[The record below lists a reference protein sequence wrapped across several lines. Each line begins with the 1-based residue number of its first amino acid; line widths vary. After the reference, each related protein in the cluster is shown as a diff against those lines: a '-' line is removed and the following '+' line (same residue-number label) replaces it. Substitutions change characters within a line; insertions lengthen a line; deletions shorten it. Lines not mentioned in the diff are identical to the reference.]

1 MAFTTQRYLI
11 NNLADTGDIDDI
23 TASSQGAGTVRSP
36 KKDGTGTATMTSSGS
51 YTGAANLLY
60 TVQCDTAGSVD
71 GAATFR
77 WKTSDT
83 AAGSWEAS
91 GVSAASSPTSLSNG
105 ISVTFSSGTLVL
117 SDRWQFYAYAEY
129 GPGKLFTN
137 DRDAFWK
144 SESWENLVSN
154 PNFTD
159 DTSDWTA
166 GNATLASVAGGQA
179 GNCLE
184 VTQTG
189 GGSQWAYQ
197 DIATEAGKTYLLKAY
212 VKSGTSGNE
221 AFIIQAYDTDVPEYL
236 VQTSGTSSGDWTQY
250 EGVFIANDTDTRIFL
265 RKNTATAGTM
275 LFDTVE
281 VYEIPTLTIDL
292 GSAQNFTAI
301 ALLDFNASASADY
314 KVYANSSNSW
324 ASPAY
329 SLNLTESSDPI
340 IEYADQTYQFVRLY
354 FRDETNADG
363 FVSIG
368 KLYVGTYSELTG
380 NLKNIPWGSVK
391 GDALQVATN
400 RAVSGKADSHVYARV
415 AAFVTQYFPTRASG
429 DLATLIAIWEAT
441 FNIVTGQRPSILV
454 HYFYDESTN
463 LYLCRCLTERFDT
476 EYPNYAHYGVSLQWE
491 QEVITRE
498 I

>member
-1 MAFTTQRYLI
+1 MAFTTQRFLI

-23 TASSQGAGTVRSP
+23 TASSQGSGTVRSP
-36 KKDGTGTATMTSSGS
+36 KKTGTGTASMTPSGS
-51 YTGAANLLY
+51 YIGAANLLY

-91 GVSAASSPTSLSNG
+91 GVSATSSATSLSNG
-105 ISVTFSSGTLVL
+105 IDVTFSSGTLVL

-129 GPGKLFTN
+129 GPGKLFMN
-137 DRDAFWK
+137 DRDTFWK
-144 SESWENLVSN
+144 SESWETLISN
-154 PNFTD
+154 GAF
-159 DTSDWTA
+159 TSDTTGWT
-166 GNATLASVAGGQA
+166 GQNCTLASIAGGQA

-184 VTQTG
+184 VTRTG
-189 GGSQWAYQ
+189 ADYQ
-197 DIATEAGKTYLLKAY
+197 DARQTITTVVGNAYILKAY

-221 AFIIQAYDTDVPEYL
+221 AFILQAWSASGFDT
-236 VQTSGTSSGDWTQY
+236 TSGTSSGDWTQY
-250 EGVFIANDTDTRIFL
+250 ELSFVAYETSTIIQLF
-265 RKNTATAGTM
+265 KNSATAGTM

-292 GSAQNFTAI
+292 GSAVNFTTI

-314 KVYANSSNSW
+314 KIYANSSDSW

-340 IEYADQTYQFVRLY
+340 IEYIDQTYQFVRLY
-354 FRDETNADG
+354 FRDETNTDG

-391 GDALQVATN
+391 GDALQVVTN
-400 RAVSGKADSHVYARV
+400 RAVSGKADSHVYARF
-415 AAFVTQYFPTRASG
+415 AAFITQYFPTRTSG
-429 DLATLIAIWEAT
+429 DLATLIAVWEAT
-441 FNIVTGQRPSILV
+441 FDILTGQRTSILV

-476 EYPNYAHYGVSLQWE
+476 EYPNYAHYGASLQWE